1 MTRVLRSSLIAAG
14 FAAALAGAGA
24 ARAGEAH
31 GDGSATTKD
40 AACKVAMSIARV
52 DMTHGKVVASHC
64 DCLESRDEPQA
75 PWSCQ
80 AFITYK

>member
-1 MTRVLRSSLIAAG
+1 MTRVLRSSLVAI
-14 FAAALAGAGA
+14 FAAALAGVSA

-64 DCLESRDEPQA
+64 DCLENREEPQA

>member
-1 MTRVLRSSLIAAG
+1 MVRVLRSGLIAAG
-14 FAAALAGAGA
+14 FLGALAGG

-31 GDGSATTKD
+31 GDGTATTKD

-52 DMTHGKVVASHC
+52 DMTHGKIVASHC
-64 DCLESRDEPQA
+64 DCLEDKEEPQA